1 MRVEAEAAPNSKMRN
16 GAEEAGETPALLT
29 QEQAW
34 SPKIIGILCYWCSYA
49 GADLAGS
56 SRLNYP
62 PNIRIVRIPCSGRA
76 DPLFVLRAFER
87 GADGV
92 LVAGCHPGDCHYAEG
107 NYYARRRMSL
117 LKRLVDY
124 AGIPKERFKALWV
137 SASEGKEFAQVVND
151 MVEELRPLGP
161 FRPELAERFEALP
174 MTEDAA
180 GATCP
185 EHGLSEQVETATQ
198 DE

>member
-1 MRVEAEAAPNSKMRN
+1 VSVDT
-16 GAEEAGETPALLT
+16 ETPQVEVNEPAP
-29 QEQAW
+29 EAPW
-34 SPKIIGILCYWCSYA
+34 EPRIIGILCYWCSYA

-56 SRLNYP
+56 SRMNYP
-62 PNIRIVRIPCSGRA
+62 SNIRVVRIPCSGRA

-117 LKRLVDY
+117 LKRLVEY
-124 AGIPKERFKALWV
+124 SGIPEERFKAMWV
-137 SASEGKEFAQVVND
+137 SASEGKEFAQVVRE

-161 FRPELAERFEALP
+161 FRPELADRFAALP
-174 MTEDAA
+174 LCEDVE
-180 GATCP
+180 GASCP
-185 EHGLSEQVETATQ
+185 EHQPAAGEEVATN
-198 DE
+198 E